1 MVSINIKEHTT
12 YNTWLQLLM
21 SADSVWKI
29 NTLANIIFKWS
40 ILHIGERTR
49 YNTWLQV
56 LMSADSVWK
65 INTLANTI
73 SKWSLLT

>member
-1 MVSINIKEHTT
+1 MVSVN
-12 YNTWLQLLM
+12 
-21 SADSVWKI
+21 
-29 NTLANIIFKWS
+29 
-40 ILHIGERTR
+40 IGEGTR

>member
-1 MVSINIKEHTT
+1 MVSVNMMEK
-12 YNTWLQLLM
+12 
-21 SADSVWKI
+21 A
-29 NTLANIIFKWS
+29 
-40 ILHIGERTR
+40 HIGKYNR

-73 SKWSLLT
+73 SKWSLLTWENTLGTTLGFRY